1 MKKLLLLLILT
12 AIPLQATAAEPS
24 KAKKT
29 SSTYVAKPKPPESNP
44 CAAYGAGFVRVEG
57 SSTCIRIGGGI
68 GIGAG
73 VGR

>member
-1 MKKLLLLLILT
+1 MRQLLLLLILT
-12 AIPLQATAAEPS
+12 TIPFQAKASEPR
-24 KAKKT
+24 KAKKAP
-29 SSTYVAKPKPPESNP
+29 SIDVARPKPPEGNP

-73 VGR
+73 R